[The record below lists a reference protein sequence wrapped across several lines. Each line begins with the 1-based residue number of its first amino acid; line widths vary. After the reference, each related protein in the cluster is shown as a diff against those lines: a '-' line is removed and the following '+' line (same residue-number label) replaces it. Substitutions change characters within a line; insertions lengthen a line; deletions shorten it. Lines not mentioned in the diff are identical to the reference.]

1 MIVDDGPE
9 LQVGPGFSGR
19 VRVRA
24 GSGPGSGL
32 KLTKT
37 SGLIRA

>member
-19 VRVRA
+19 VPA